1 VLNIIVSLT
10 TVAFISLLCSVFQA
24 ANAHALAAE
33 AKAAALLSTSA
44 AGQPALSTDPISEAE
59 PIVSRETTAA
69 TPESTPEKAKKGVT
83 DRLRTP
89 IKKDSPASADYIAKV
104 RMLETQVRGS
114 EACFDVFET
123 VCCWLLC
130 IL

>member
-1 VLNIIVSLT
+1 VLNTFPIFTLT
-10 TVAFISLLCSVFQA
+10 TVFLISLLRSLFQA

-33 AKAAALLSTSA
+33 AKAALLSTSA

-104 RMLETQVRGS
+104 RMLETQVCGRG
-114 EACFDVFET
+114 VFGL
-123 VCCWLLC
+123 V
-130 IL
+130 